1 MIREYARER
10 YRNMDEN
17 KKNKT
22 QKYARERYG
31 NMDDEE
37 NNRVRKYARDRDRDL
52 YRFV

>member
-1 MIREYARER
+1 
-10 YRNMDEN
+10 MDEN

-22 QKYARERYG
+22 QKYARERYR